1 MSDAPDM
8 TERHSAHLAE
18 LAEIAMVMARGL
30 RDDLETAETPEA
42 KARAVAAFPAVART
56 VRQCVALEAKLQRDQ
71 VRQHREEIQAYDRD
85 LSVRLRKR
93 KAQVRLHME
102 RAICNAFPPGGD
114 DEEELGD
121 EVMMRLEDLRD
132 RLADDVLEADFADMP
147 FHAVIATLHEALGL
161 PPPDV
166 PPEDDLDED
175 VDEEASG
182 SEAAATPPPPEPP
195 PEPYFRYSSG

>member
-1 MSDAPDM
+1 MSDPAAM
-8 TERHSAHLAE
+8 AQRHSTHLAE
-18 LAEIAMVMARGL
+18 LAEIGMVMARDL

-42 KARAVAAFPAVART
+42 KARAVAAFPAIART

-71 VRQHREEIQAYDRD
+71 ARQQREEIQDYDRD
-85 LSVRLRKR
+85 LSIRLRKR
-93 KAQVRLHME
+93 KAQVRLYME

-161 PPPDV
+161 PPPETA
-166 PPEDDLDED
+166 PEDDLNED
-175 VDEEASG
+175 DLQEGAAA
-182 SEAAATPPPPEPP
+182 SEAAPPPEPP

>member
-8 TERHSAHLAE
+8 TERHSATLRE
-18 LAEIAMVMARGL
+18 LTEIAMVMARGL
-30 RDDLETAETPEA
+30 RDDLETAETPDA
-42 KARAVAAFPAVART
+42 KARAVASFPAIART

-71 VRQHREEIQAYDRD
+71 TRQQREEIQDYERD
-85 LSVRLRKR
+85 LSTRLRKR

-161 PPPDV
+161 PPPDIT
-166 PPEDDLDED
+166 PEDDPDED
-175 VDEEASG
+175 DSDEDDAAP
-182 SEAAATPPPPEPP
+182 EAAAPPPEPP
-195 PEPYFRYSSG
+195 AEPYFRYSSG

>member
-1 MSDAPDM
+1 MPDAADM
-8 TERHSAHLAE
+8 TERHSATLRE
-18 LAEIAMVMARGL
+18 LTEIAMVMARGL
-30 RDDLETAETPEA
+30 RDDLEVAETPDA
-42 KARAVAAFPAVART
+42 KARAVASFPAIART

-71 VRQHREEIQAYDRD
+71 VRQQREEVQDYDRD
-85 LSVRLRKR
+85 LSIRLRKR

-161 PPPDV
+161 PPPDIT
-166 PPEDDLDED
+166 PEDDPDEHD
-175 VDEEASG
+175 SD
-182 SEAAATPPPPEPP
+182 EAATATQAAAPRPEPP
-195 PEPYFRYSSG
+195 AEPYFRYSSG